1 MLKPSLAI
9 AVLVAAVA
17 PAAARAGDVV
27 LHARDIPLGSRSL
40 SAYSRPQHFNM
51 LAAHWRG
58 SGTVR
63 YRVHHLHGKWSA
75 WRTVDADVA
84 PDGGTG
90 GSHDGNLDWTGAAD
104 GVGFDTTG
112 MVSHLRSY
120 ELWSRVTTAP
130 VRRVA
135 ATGLPAIVSRAA
147 WGADEE
153 IVRARP
159 TVSPVLRLA
168 VVHHTAGTNT
178 YSRAQ
183 AAAIVRGIEVYHV
196 RGNGW
201 NDIGYNFLVDRF
213 GTVYEGRGGGI
224 EKNVIGAHAEGFNTA
239 TTGVAL
245 IGNYSAATPPSVQQ
259 DALVELLAWR
269 LDVAHIDPMSRVVY
283 TSGGNYKFRAGKVVT
298 LPAISGHR
306 DTGPSECPGAGAY
319 ALLGTIQKRVAA
331 TGLPKLYAPAVLGV
345 LGGSVRFEARLSS
358 ALPWTVTVSNS
369 AGAVTASGSGTGPL
383 VDWSWS
389 SASAPKGRYTWTIAA
404 PGIRVA
410 TGVLGSGL
418 SLPPPP
424 PPLLTLTNL
433 TAAPAVI
440 GPAADG
446 TGDSTT
452 VSFTLGAAARVTAQI
467 LDASGVPLAP
477 VLDESRAAGPNTLTW
492 AAHVVPDGR

>member
-1 MLKPSLAI
+1 MLKPSFAI

-27 LHARDIPLGSRSL
+27 MHVRDIPLGSRSL
-40 SAYSRPQHFNM
+40 SAAPRPPQFNM

-58 SGTVR
+58 FGTVR
-63 YRVHHLHGKWSA
+63 YRVHHLHGTWSA
-75 WRTVDADVA
+75 WRIVDADVA

-90 GSHDGNLDWTGAAD
+90 SWHDGDLDWTGAAD
-104 GVGFDTTG
+104 GVRFETTG
-112 MVSHLRSY
+112 AVSQLRSY

-130 VRRVA
+130 ARRVSA
-135 ATGLPAIVSRAA
+135 ASMPAIVSRAA

-183 AAAIVRGIEVYHV
+183 AAAIMRGIEVYHV

-245 IGNYSAATPPSVQQ
+245 IGNYSAETPPRAQQ
-259 DALVELLAWR
+259 DALVQLLAWR
-269 LDVAHIDPMSRVVY
+269 LDMAHIDPMSRVVY

-298 LPAISGHR
+298 LRAISGHR
-306 DTGPSECPGAGAY
+306 DTGPSECPGARAY
-319 ALLGTIQKRVAA
+319 ALLGTIQKRVAS

-345 LGGSVRFEARLSS
+345 LGGPVRFQARLSS
-358 ALPWTVTVSNS
+358 ALPWTVTITDS
-369 AGAVTASGSGTGPL
+369 AGAVTAAGSGAGPL
-383 VDWSWS
+383 ADWTWN
-389 SASAPKGRYTWTIAA
+389 SATAPKGRYTWTIAA

-410 TGVLGSGL
+410 TGVLGSGIAL
-418 SLPPPP
+418 PPPLPLPPPP
-424 PPLLTLTNL
+424 LTLTNL
-433 TAAPAVI
+433 AAAPAVI

-446 TGDSTT
+446 TGDTTT

-467 LDASGVPLAP
+467 LDASGT
-477 VLDESRAAGPNTLTW
+477 S
-492 AAHVVPDGR
+492 